1 MYFSESSHRQ
11 LVVSYLLKILLEK
24 EASNCIYIYGN
35 KVYSASEVPGWFVLF
50 ALFYSPVHHNGDWMD
65 DLLPAS
71 QHCQLLGFYIFLIF
85 RHFPYIKMVGFNLRA
100 ADEPLRSI
108 HREDPY

>member
-24 EASNCIYIYGN
+24 ERAIVFSIYIYG
-35 KVYSASEVPGWFVLF
+35 VYSALEVTGWFVLF

-71 QHCQLLGFYIFLIF
+71 
-85 RHFPYIKMVGFNLRA
+85 
-100 ADEPLRSI
+100 
-108 HREDPY
+108 